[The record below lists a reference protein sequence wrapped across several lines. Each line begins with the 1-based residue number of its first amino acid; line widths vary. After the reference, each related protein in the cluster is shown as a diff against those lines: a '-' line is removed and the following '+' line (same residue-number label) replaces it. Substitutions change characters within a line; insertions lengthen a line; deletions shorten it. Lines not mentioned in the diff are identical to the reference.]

1 MPLAKSSGQD
11 YGVIPA
17 GVQHAVCYQVI
28 DIGTQPAFGNFP
40 PRRKV
45 KIVWELPNEKI
56 MVQAKPGQA
65 PGAIEMPRAISKDY
79 TLSTDSKANLRKDL
93 EAWRGK
99 PFTTEEA
106 QGFEVGKL
114 IGANCQ
120 LLVVHKPSK
129 DGSKTY
135 ANVGAVMPLTKGAVK
150 LKPENPTLVWDIPL
164 EGAITFPDSMPEWMQ
179 NLIKNS
185 EEYQDRVNPHRR
197 PPTDKE
203 LENRGGPAP
212 DEDVPF

>member
-1 MPLAKSSGQD
+1 MPIAKASGGD
-11 YGVIPA
+11 FTPVPA

-56 MVQAKPGQA
+56 MVKAKSGD
-65 PGAIEMPRAISKDY
+65 GAIEMPRSISKDY

-99 PFTTEEA
+99 PFTPDEA
-106 QGFEVGKL
+106 AGFEVGKL

-120 LLVVHKPSK
+120 LLVVQKPSK
-129 DGSKTY
+129 DGSKIY
-135 ANVGAVMPLTKGAVK
+135 ANVGAVMPLAKGMTRIA
-150 LKPENPTLVWDIPL
+150 PENPTLVWDIPE
-164 EGAITFPDSMPEWMQ
+164 EGTITFPADMPEWIQ
-179 NLIKNS
+179 NQIKNS
-185 EEYQDRVNPHRR
+185 EEYVDRVNPHRR
-197 PPTDKE
+197 QPTDAE
-203 LENRGGPAP
+203 LANQTDGP
-212 DEDVPF
+212 DDSVPF